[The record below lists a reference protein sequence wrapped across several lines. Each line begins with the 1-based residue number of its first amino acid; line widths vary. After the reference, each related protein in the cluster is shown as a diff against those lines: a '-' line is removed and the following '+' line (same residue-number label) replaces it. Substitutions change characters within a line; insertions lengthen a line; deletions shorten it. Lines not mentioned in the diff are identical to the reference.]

1 MFELT
6 RKAMLLSMGLA
17 TLTREKLEKTINELI
32 KKGEISEK
40 EGEELVDELIEKSRK
55 YKKDLEREVEEIVAD
70 TLKKLNIPT
79 RDELTELN
87 KKIEQIGKLQEDK
100 E

>member
-1 MFELT
+1 
-6 RKAMLLSMGLA
+6 
-17 TLTREKLEKTINELI
+17 
-32 KKGEISEK
+32 
-40 EGEELVDELIEKSRK
+40 
-55 YKKDLEREVEEIVAD
+55 VEEIVAD

-87 KKIEQIGKLQEDK
+87 EKIERMGKLQEDK